1 MMLLSVF
8 TKTREETPFHLGV
21 KRRLMCQ
28 TLSTSVFRNHLKGSV
43 SLLLCYQE
51 VYMRPF
57 ILIQKLGGGKC

>member
-21 KRRLMCQ
+21 KRKLMCQ
-28 TLSTSVFRNHLKGSV
+28 TLSTSVFRSHLKGSV
-43 SLLLCYQE
+43 SLLYYQE

-57 ILIQKLGGGKC
+57 ILIQKLKGGKC